1 MRMSPTVLILIVLL
15 LAPLASHAAQG
26 LSSGDAR
33 AFTALRSTHIGA
45 LTPLMTPAMVG
56 RRLDGAQLALRYGL
70 RNEDDFRTQAV
81 AASGIFA
88 LGLRSTVAL
97 SAGVVDADCFNCS
110 PALLLGLGGDARVY
124 EGGDPMGTG
133 TSLSVALSGDVG
145 YAQIKPGDDDA
156 FAIGIGAPV
165 TVSLATG
172 GRESMHVVPYFTP
185 VFGIGSTNAPCGV
198 LGDCTKNGTRWVIG
212 GGLGVWNPLT
222 SVSASVGVNQV
233 MLSGAKP
240 VFGINVIFGGR

>member
-1 MRMSPTVLILIVLL
+1 MQRIVLILPLV
-15 LAPLASHAAQG
+15 LAPFMWLEAQNASA
-26 LSSGDAR
+26 GDIR
-33 AFTALRSTHIGA
+33 AFVALRGTHVGA

-70 RNEDDFRTQAV
+70 RNEDDFRFQAV
-81 AASGIFA
+81 AASGIFP

-97 SAGVVDADCFNCS
+97 TAGITDADCADCG
-110 PALLLGLGGDARVY
+110 PALLVGLGGDARLY
-124 EGGDPMGTG
+124 EGGDPLGTG
-133 TSLSVALSGDVG
+133 TSLTIALSGDIG
-145 YAQIKPGDDDA
+145 YAQLKPGDDDA
-156 FAIGIGAPV
+156 LAIGIGAPIS
-165 TVSLATG
+165 VSLATG

-185 VFGIGSTNAPCGV
+185 VFGIGSTNAECGV
-198 LGDCTKNGTRWVIG
+198 LADCTKSGTRWVLG

-222 SVSASVGVNQV
+222 SVSASIGVNQV